1 MAENTRGE
9 RSRTS
14 EDDNDD
20 DDEEKSEEEEEDDV
34 VDDDDE
40 EVAEANG
47 GELQITKY
55 MLNLLVIIDF

>member
-20 DDEEKSEEEEEDDV
+20 DEEKSEEEEEE
-34 VDDDDE
+34 DDDDE